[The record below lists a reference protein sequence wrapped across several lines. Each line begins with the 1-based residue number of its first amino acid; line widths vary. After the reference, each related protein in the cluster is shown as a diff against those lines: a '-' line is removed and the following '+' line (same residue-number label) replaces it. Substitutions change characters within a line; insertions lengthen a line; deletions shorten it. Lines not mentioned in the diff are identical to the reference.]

1 LPLSLLLKKRVEDMK
16 IKLLATAALLSALSP
31 LASAEVSVTGTLT
44 SDYVF
49 RGISQTDGSPAVQVG
64 LDYEHESGFFAGTW
78 ASNVDFGDDANGE
91 IDFFAGYF
99 GEINDTL
106 SYDFSY
112 TYYTY
117 TGYSSADDSNY
128 GEFVANAYVDAFTF
142 TLGHTSDFVN
152 SGDAAQYF
160 GGAYDYELPYE
171 VALTLQ
177 AGYSSGDAYKDF
189 EYIDYSATVAKTFS
203 GFDVSAAVI
212 NTDIDDSDNS
222 DLRVVVGISYT
233 Y

>member
-1 LPLSLLLKKRVEDMK
+1 MK
-16 IKLLATAALLSALSP
+16 IKLLATATLLSVLSP
-31 LASAEVSVTGTLT
+31 LASAEVSVTGTVI

-49 RGISQTDGSPAVQVG
+49 RGISQTDSSPAVQFG

-78 ASNVDFGDDANGE
+78 ASNVDFGNDADVE

-99 GEINDTL
+99 GEINETL
-106 SYDFSY
+106 SYDLSY

-128 GEFVANAYVDAFTF
+128 GELILNAYVDSFTF
-142 TLGHTSDFVN
+142 TLGHASDFVN
-152 SGDAAQYF
+152 SGDSAQYF
-160 GGAYDYELPYE
+160 GGAYDFGLPYE

-177 AGYSSGDAYKDF
+177 AGYTFGDAYKDY

-222 DLRVVVGISYT
+222 DLRVVVGVSYS